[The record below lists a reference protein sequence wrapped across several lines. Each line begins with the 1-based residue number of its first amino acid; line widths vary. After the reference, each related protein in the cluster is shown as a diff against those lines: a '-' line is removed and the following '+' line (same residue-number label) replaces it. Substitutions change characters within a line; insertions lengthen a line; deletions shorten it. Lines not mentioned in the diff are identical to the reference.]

1 MARIYSRGEKPH
13 DVFGLNAGPNKLST
27 FHYLKI
33 GRIVEIDYEKYK
45 FKVNWVTGTGS
56 PDWIPISFPYVG
68 PGSCMGSMP
77 EIGSLVL
84 CGYIN
89 AGISGKGSPYALS
102 YIPVSLQTALEHNS
116 VKKYPD
122 QISSEEDNLLFY
134 KFRKLQKGDVIM
146 SSLWGGEIFVNRD
159 VQLKDGFRDSILMRS
174 SDQSIIMTSLNSFVF
189 NNGVSLSSGSV
200 IRNKISIFDAEGNR
214 IPNQLAREISLP
226 DGRDNIHLVPFGER
240 VEENSMFYTEY
251 RIDVEDISPGVLET
265 NDINSQT
272 ILSDKDP
279 IVSFVLGN
287 YVGSVDTNNR
297 YGKILHPVLFSS
309 SIDYDGQFNMTECV
323 QNKGVDEV
331 EKIGLA
337 YAVHLLKNDSFMG
350 FDKEG
355 HFYLNMNA
363 STSANPM
370 GAGRSMSILGTGN
383 LKEVWGQSADDGNS
397 WDYATKGGIK
407 WNIGQHNVRSK
418 NRSIDIRTSS
428 GIKIEV
434 RNNDDE
440 GYAKQELLYGNQ
452 RISVGGNES
461 LEVYGN
467 SDSTYTGSIH
477 EQILGAASYDYHT
490 NKTETCTEVYTQTVV
505 KEMQG
510 NFGLKKEKILK
521 GQELTIAVGN
531 KTETLLKG
539 SKKTTLIAGN
549 IEETIVA
556 GNRKVN
562 IVAGKYTVSVKAGN
576 IEIGTLTGQAKV
588 NGNLGVVLQSL
599 VKADIKALK
608 VKLGSLPIKGGVVVG
623 LGGIPSHFDYV
634 TGIPLKGSSTVS
646 ASI

>member
-1 MARIYSRGEKPH
+1 MAFTSRIYNQGQKPA
-13 DVFGLNAGPNKLST
+13 DVFSQYAGPYKYNR
-27 FHYLKI
+27 FFYLRI
-33 GRIVEIDYEKYK
+33 GRVVDINYEQYKYK
-45 FKVNWVTGTGS
+45 VEWVDEGGS
-56 PDWIPISFPYVG
+56 PAWIPVSFSSAG
-68 PGSCMGSMP
+68 PSSCIGTFP

-84 CGYIN
+84 CKYMNEGT
-89 AGISGKGSPYALS
+89 GKGTPYGLS
-102 YIPVSLQTALEHNS
+102 FLPVSLQAALEHN
-116 VKKYPD
+116 VIKHLPD
-122 QISSEEDNLLFY
+122 QIPTEDDNLIHM
-134 KFRKLQKGDVIM
+134 KFRKLQKGDIIM
-146 SSLWGGEIFVNRD
+146 SSLWGGELFVNRD
-159 VQLKDGFRDSILMRS
+159 IELKDEFRDKILIRS
-174 SDQSIIMTSLNSFVF
+174 SDQSIIMTSLNSFMF

-200 IRNKISIFDAEGNR
+200 IRNKITIFDENGNR

-226 DGRDNIHLVPFGER
+226 DGRDVIHLVPFGNR
-240 VEENSMFYTEY
+240 IEENSMYYTEY
-251 RIDVEDISPGVLET
+251 RIDVDDISPGVLET

-272 ILSDKDP
+272 ALSTKDP
-279 IVSFVLGN
+279 IVSLVLGN
-287 YVGSVDTNNR
+287 YVGVDKNR

-309 SIDYDGQFNMTECV
+309 SIDYDGQFNMIECV

-331 EKIGLA
+331 EKIGMA

-370 GAGRSMSILGTGN
+370 GAGRSMSVLGTGN

-407 WNIGQHNVRSK
+407 WNVGQHNARAK

-461 LEVYGN
+461 IEVYGN

-510 NFGLKKEKILK
+510 NFGLQKEKILK

-608 VKLGSLPIKGGVVVG
+608 VNIGSVPLRGGVLTG
-623 LGGIPSHFDYV
+623 LPGIPNAFCHV
-634 TGIPLKGSSTVS
+634 TGLPFSGSNTVK

>member
-1 MARIYSRGEKPH
+1 MI
-13 DVFGLNAGPNKLST
+13 
-27 FHYLKI
+27 
-33 GRIVEIDYEKYK
+33 
-45 FKVNWVTGTGS
+45 
-56 PDWIPISFPYVG
+56 
-68 PGSCMGSMP
+68 
-77 EIGSLVL
+77 
-84 CGYIN
+84 
-89 AGISGKGSPYALS
+89 
-102 YIPVSLQTALEHNS
+102 
-116 VKKYPD
+116 
-122 QISSEEDNLLFY
+122 
-134 KFRKLQKGDVIM
+134 
-146 SSLWGGEIFVNRD
+146 
-159 VQLKDGFRDSILMRS
+159 
-174 SDQSIIMTSLNSFVF
+174 
-189 NNGVSLSSGSV
+189 
-200 IRNKISIFDAEGNR
+200 
-214 IPNQLAREISLP
+214 
-226 DGRDNIHLVPFGER
+226 
-240 VEENSMFYTEY
+240 
-251 RIDVEDISPGVLET
+251 
-265 NDINSQT
+265 
-272 ILSDKDP
+272 
-279 IVSFVLGN
+279 
-287 YVGSVDTNNR
+287 
-297 YGKILHPVLFSS
+297 
-309 SIDYDGQFNMTECV
+309 ECV

-331 EKIGLA
+331 EKIGMA

-370 GAGRSMSILGTGN
+370 GAGRSMSVLGTGN

-407 WNIGQHNVRSK
+407 WNVGQHNARAK

-461 LEVYGN
+461 IEVYGN

-510 NFGLKKEKILK
+510 NFGLQKEKILK
-521 GQELTIAVGN
+521 GQELTIALGN

-539 SKKTTLIAGN
+539 SKKTTLLAGN

-608 VKLGSLPIKGGVVVG
+608 VNIGSVPLRGGVLTG
-623 LGGIPSHFDYV
+623 LPGIPNAFCHV
-634 TGIPLKGSSTVS
+634 TGLPFSGSNTVK